1 MFAIKKSKA
10 VVLSVLLLLQ
20 SQAYCQNAKGVYEY
34 LGEDKPDNNVS
45 KEVFLDACEKVVSL
59 DTFLYAMGAQFL
71 NNKSY
76 ELINEAGP
84 GVVSEPDVYISKS
97 GKCMLSYKVSGVYKG
112 TTVNTTIYCPVFQ
125 ISTREDGKLKIS
137 GLNFLSCSKS

>member
-1 MFAIKKSKA
+1 MSVLRMSKA
-10 VVLSVLLLLQ
+10 AFLTFLLLLQ
-20 SQAYCQNAKGVYEY
+20 SQAYCQDAKGVYEY
-34 LGEDKPDNNVS
+34 WGDDKPNNNVS

-59 DTFLYAMGAQFL
+59 DTFLYSTGAQFL

-76 ELINEAGP
+76 ELIVEAGP

-97 GKCMLSYKVSGVYKG
+97 GKCMLSYKVNGVYKG

-125 ISTREDGKLKIS
+125 ISPREDGKLKVS
-137 GLNFLSCSKS
+137 GLNFMNCSKS